1 MEKMSHR
8 PLYNFGK
15 QLNKTAIA
23 RKKFFKKIY
32 YERGLSKSLTKV
44 NFMFL
49 LNPALLKDK
58 IMKPKRGLS
67 DKSLFML
74 QNKF

>member
-1 MEKMSHR
+1 MSHR

-23 RKKFFKKIY
+23 CKKFFEKIY

-44 NFMFL
+44 NFIFSFE
-49 LNPALLKDK
+49 PSPFKGQDYETQK
-58 IMKPKRGLS
+58 GS
-67 DKSLFML
+67 
-74 QNKF
+74 

>member
-8 PLYNFGK
+8 PLYNSGK

-23 RKKFFKKIY
+23 CKKFFKKIY

-44 NFMFL
+44 NFIFSFE
-49 LNPALLKDK
+49 PS
-58 IMKPKRGLS
+58 P
-67 DKSLFML
+67 F
-74 QNKF
+74 